1 MLLER
6 TPQKTMRER
15 YKNISGIILRRTT
28 TPNGDMIVSLLTPRG
43 KFKGVSRKAA
53 PSPSTLKLNLFQH
66 VTVQIYNRQQ
76 EDLGLLTQVKLEGA
90 LSQLVKPEVYP
101 LASFLCE
108 LVDHVVE
115 GEMDIPQTYD
125 LLAGSLRG
133 LNSHQDPE
141 WVALVMAFKLLGSL
155 GLAHRTEDADGQF
168 FDADRGVIT
177 RKTGG
182 LRLSPDSAAFMT
194 SVHQRSVRDLMER
207 PLQDRKDLWMAL
219 EKFIVIHAGVL
230 KSIDVLRSVR

>member
-1 MLLER
+1 
-6 TPQKTMRER
+6 MRER
-15 YKNISGIILRRTT
+15 YKNISGIILRRST

-66 VTVQIYNRQQ
+66 VTVQIYHRQQ

-108 LVDHVVE
+108 LVDHVVV

-125 LLAGSLRG
+125 LLAGALRG
-133 LNSHQDPE
+133 LNSHDDPE

-155 GLAHRTEDADGQF
+155 GMAHRTEDPQGTF
-168 FDADRGVIT
+168 FDADRGVLTSKNSGI
-177 RKTGG
+177 
-182 LRLSPDSAAFMT
+182 RLSADSAAFLA
-194 SVHQRSVRDLMER
+194 SVHNRTVRDLMEH
-207 PLQDRKDLWMAL
+207 PQPNRKDLWMVL
-219 EKFIVIHAGVL
+219 EKFIVTHAGIL
-230 KSIDVLRSVR
+230 KSFEVLRSVQ